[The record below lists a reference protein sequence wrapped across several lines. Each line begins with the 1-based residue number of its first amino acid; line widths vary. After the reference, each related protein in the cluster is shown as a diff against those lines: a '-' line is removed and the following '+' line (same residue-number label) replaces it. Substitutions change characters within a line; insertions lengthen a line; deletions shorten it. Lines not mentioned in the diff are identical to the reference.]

1 MNDLDK
7 LSNVT
12 VKAPVIIFPGYEEL
26 LIQANHIAEKVSSI
40 EVTEDNV
47 KESKKTIANVRKSVK
62 RLDERRIAIKKAI
75 LEPYEELNDKVKTIQ
90 DVLNKAD
97 EQVRSQIREMEE
109 KERDEKEQR
118 LHEQWNKRITAYD
131 NAKIMSFED
140 WITPK
145 HLNKTYSFGQAED
158 SMVDFLEKCERD
170 IQVLREMQHSE
181 ELVSMYRE
189 TLDVSLAISIVNK
202 RYAEME
208 EIRNSL
214 QTDEEEE
221 TREKVAVFKITGEK
235 DIHFVELLLTENK
248 INYKKEYL

>member
-1 MNDLDK
+1 MNDLDT

-12 VKAPVIIFPGYEEL
+12 VKAPVITFPGYAAL
-26 LIQANHIAEKVSSI
+26 LEQANQIAEKVSSI

-47 KESKKTIANVRKSVK
+47 KESKKTIANVKKSVK
-62 RLDERRIAIKKAI
+62 RLDDRRIEIKKAI
-75 LEPYEELNDKVKTIQ
+75 LEPYEELNKKVKSIQ

-118 LHEQWNKRITAYD
+118 LHEQWDKRITAYD

-140 WITPK
+140 WLTPQ

-181 ELVSMYRE
+181 ELVSIYRQA
-189 TLDVSLAISIVNK
+189 LDVSLAISTVKNRHI
-202 RYAEME
+202 EME

-214 QTDEEEE
+214 QADEEEE
-221 TREKVAVFKITGEK
+221 TKEQVAVFEIVGVK
-235 DIHFVELLLTENK
+235 DIRIVELLLKGNK
-248 INYKKEYL
+248 ISYKKEYL